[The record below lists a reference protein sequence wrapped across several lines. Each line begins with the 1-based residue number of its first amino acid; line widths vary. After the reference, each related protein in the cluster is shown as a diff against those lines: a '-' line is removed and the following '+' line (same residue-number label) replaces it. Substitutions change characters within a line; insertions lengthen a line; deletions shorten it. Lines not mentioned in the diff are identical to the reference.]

1 MGRQVIVVKLR
12 EMIRAYEQRTGEKLS
27 YAQLAERSGV
37 ARATIES
44 LASRSAYN
52 ATLATIDKLCGALE
66 CSLTDLVHHE
76 SAPVQSLGRKK
87 RPKRSGHA

>member
-1 MGRQVIVVKLR
+1 
-12 EMIRAYEQRTGEKLS
+12 MIRVYEQRTGDKLS

-66 CSLTDLVHHE
+66 CRLTDLVHYE
-76 SAPVQSLGRKK
+76 SASDQSSVRKT
-87 RPKRSGHA
+87 RPKRSPHGRDVESN